1 MEEHIKKNSNNVIS
15 SLNKNML
22 KSIVN
27 YVNYHYQLC
36 ENIDSA
42 FFSKDEKANECYIKS
57 CLIYKYL
64 YEIFHRSN
72 ITLMEIMIE
81 MDVTDFLFMSNS
93 PVLKNHLIFH
103 QAFKSFWKRY
113 KKGRRDVYVFDT
125 TLRSSC
131 LGFVTGITY
140 WFFHEGVV

>member
-1 MEEHIKKNSNNVIS
+1 
-15 SLNKNML
+15 ML

-27 YVNYHYQLC
+27 YVNYNYQFS
-36 ENIDSA
+36 ENIDYPFLSQ
-42 FFSKDEKANECYIKS
+42 DRKANECYIKS

-72 ITLMEIMIE
+72 IALMEVMIE
-81 MDVTDFLFMSNS
+81 MDVTDFLFISNS
-93 PVLKNHLIFH
+93 PVLKNHIIFH

-125 TLRSSC
+125 TLRSPFF
-131 LGFVTGITY
+131 GFVTGMIF

>member
-1 MEEHIKKNSNNVIS
+1 
-15 SLNKNML
+15 ML
-22 KSIVN
+22 KSIVD

-42 FFSKDEKANECYIKS
+42 FLSKDEKANECYIKS

-81 MDVTDFLFMSNS
+81 MDVTDFLFIPNS
-93 PVLKNHLIFH
+93 PALKNHLIFH

-125 TLRSSC
+125 T
-131 LGFVTGITY
+131 
-140 WFFHEGVV
+140 

>member
-1 MEEHIKKNSNNVIS
+1 
-15 SLNKNML
+15 ML
-22 KSIVN
+22 KSIVD

-42 FFSKDEKANECYIKS
+42 FLSKDEKANECYIKS

-72 ITLMEIMIE
+72 IALMEVMIE

-93 PVLKNHLIFH
+93 PVLENHIIFH

-125 TLRSSC
+125 TLRSPF
-131 LGFVTGITY
+131 LGFATGMIF